1 MSAMIQFQSHN
12 TAVPSPLQM
21 ASPSSATLR
30 RLCFQL
36 PFRRL
41 PPLPS
46 LRLTSV
52 IRVRAF
58 SSEETESEISIS
70 GEKVSNKPPIC
81 TADELHYVSVKNS
94 DWRLALWRYHPSP
107 QAKPRKHPLLLL
119 SGVGTNAIGY
129 DLSPE
134 SSFARCMC
142 EQGFDTWILE
152 VRGAGL
158 SIHGSHPKDIEH
170 SAHAI
175 SDQMEAA
182 AVSGAE
188 NVLSASQSSPSTGIA
203 PTESPM
209 PVELPTVWEESVLV
223 TKLTETLITLSD
235 RVSGF
240 LSEGQSRLISAK
252 LFDQFSKLISDSFL
266 ADRFNEIKK
275 NILGLLE
282 LKQNSTITSQIRDLS
297 QKLINIIEEGQR
309 SVSPPLFD
317 LQERLT
323 TTMEDFQKQL
333 DMIVKYD
340 WDFDH
345 YLEEDVPAAVRW
357 NI

>member
-1 MSAMIQFQSHN
+1 
-12 TAVPSPLQM
+12 
-21 ASPSSATLR
+21 
-30 RLCFQL
+30 
-36 PFRRL
+36 
-41 PPLPS
+41 
-46 LRLTSV
+46 
-52 IRVRAF
+52 
-58 SSEETESEISIS
+58 
-70 GEKVSNKPPIC
+70 
-81 TADELHYVSVKNS
+81 
-94 DWRLALWRYHPSP
+94 
-107 QAKPRKHPLLLL
+107 
-119 SGVGTNAIGY
+119 
-129 DLSPE
+129 
-134 SSFARCMC
+134 MC

-158 SIHGSHPKDIEH
+158 SMHGSHPKDIEQ

-175 SDQMEAA
+175 SNQMEAV

-188 NVLSASQSSPSTGIA
+188 TVISASQSSSNNTK
-203 PTESPM
+203 ESPIPLESEI
-209 PVELPTVWEESVLV
+209 PVELPTVWEESILV
-223 TKLTETLITLSD
+223 TKLTETLINLSD

-252 LFDQFSKLISDSFL
+252 LFDQFSKLIGDSFL
-266 ADRFNEIKK
+266 AERFNEIKK

-282 LKQNSTITSQIRDLS
+282 LKQTSSVASQIQDLS

-309 SVSPPLFD
+309 SISPPLFD

-345 YLEEDVPAAVRW
+345 YLEEDVPAAVR
-357 NI
+357 